1 MLLRL
6 RFKLI
11 GLMIV
16 SGTRPTS
23 KRSKSSVIGRFG
35 GRGCTI
41 WGTSFQSFPPSSKI
55 HNVGHELA
63 FVVGLFDFMYLKFC
77 GNCDLFNQSKR
88 ICFSRDWCRVKVHPN
103 QTLIQTESSCPNQ
116 DSDSLVRTRTLL
128 KFQDH
133 LGPHQ
138 PWGRL
143 GSKDPNGTCRRAK
156 FQVYFIILT
165 LYP

>member
-1 MLLRL
+1 MHIKIWCLTFLMRPLWADDTYTTYIIQRINGAWFFFFFFFSLFLSFLLVLEICRDCCLHWAILFSILISLMLLRL

-35 GRGCTI
+35 GQGCTI

-77 GNCDLFNQSKR
+77 GNCDLFLWELWS
-88 ICFSRDWCRVKVHPN
+88 V
-103 QTLIQTESSCPNQ
+103 
-116 DSDSLVRTRTLL
+116 
-128 KFQDH
+128 
-133 LGPHQ
+133 
-138 PWGRL
+138 
-143 GSKDPNGTCRRAK
+143 
-156 FQVYFIILT
+156 
-165 LYP
+165 